1 MARRAP
7 WVLER
12 TRIATKEGV
21 MLRRLATLIV
31 GVGLTT
37 TAVPSAM
44 AGAVVCPGP
53 LPQGADPVVLDP
65 ADFVDRIDNP
75 YLPMAPGSRWTYRE
89 TDSEGGRQRVDVS
102 VTSRTRSI
110 LGIDAVVV
118 HDKVTARGELVENT
132 FDWYAQDAC
141 GNIWYMGENTKEYEH
156 GVVVSTAGSWEAGV
170 DGAQPGVIMP
180 GEPQVGLSY
189 RREYYAGEAEDA
201 ATILSLDEQA
211 QVPFGHFRDV
221 VLVKEYTPLHRRIL
235 EYKLYAE
242 GVGMVLAIAVS
253 GGSDREELVHL
264 DLPPA

>member
-1 MARRAP
+1 
-7 WVLER
+7 
-12 TRIATKEGV
+12 
-21 MLRRLATLIV
+21 MLRKLATLIV
-31 GVGLTT
+31 GLGLAT
-37 TAVPSAM
+37 TAVPSTV
-44 AGAVVCPGP
+44 AGAVTCPTP

-65 ADFVDRIDNP
+65 VDFVDRIDNP
-75 YLPMAPGSRWTYRE
+75 YLPMAPGARWTYRE
-89 TDSEGGRQRVDVS
+89 TDPEGARQRVDVS

-118 HDKVTARGELVENT
+118 HDKVTARGQLVENT

-141 GNIWYMGENTKEYEH
+141 GNVWYMGENTKEYEH

-180 GEPQVGLSY
+180 AQPQVGLIY
-189 RREYYAGEAEDA
+189 RQEYYAGEAEDA
-201 ATILSLDEQA
+201 AKILDLDEHA

-221 VLVKEYTPLHRRIL
+221 VLVKEYTPLHHRFL

-253 GGSDREELVHL
+253 GGSDREELVRL
-264 DLPPA
+264 DSPPA